1 MCVYIDLEVGG
12 LNLIY
17 KIQNCLFCS
26 YVRLR
31 KNQKSKTRN
40 GKKKKNQSE
49 FSTFTFHPSP

>member
-31 KNQKSKTRN
+31 KKSEIKNQKR
-40 GKKKKNQSE
+40 KKKKKPIRIFNLC
-49 FSTFTFHPSP
+49 FSS